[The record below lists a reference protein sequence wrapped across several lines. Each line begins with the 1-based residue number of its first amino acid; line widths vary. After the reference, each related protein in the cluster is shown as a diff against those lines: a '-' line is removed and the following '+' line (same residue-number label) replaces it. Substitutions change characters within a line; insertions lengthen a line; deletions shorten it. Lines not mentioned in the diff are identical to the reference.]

1 MKKHKLIFKRN
12 MLMMLLI
19 TLVLAISI
27 FLINILNN
35 LNYDDS
41 IKIGGSFSLT
51 DQNGKTFNSS
61 KLRKNKLIYFGYT
74 FCPDVCPFD
83 MLKLSKFMKSNP
95 IIEKNLQLIF
105 ITVDPERDSPKEL
118 KSFLENFETRIIAL
132 TGTKE
137 EIKNVTKN
145 FRVFVK
151 KNSNFND
158 DQNYLVDHSALIF
171 LIDKEDNYIAH
182 FRTNDF
188 ESKIQSYF

>member
-1 MKKHKLIFKRN
+1 
-12 MLMMLLI
+12 MMLLI

-158 DQNYLVDHSALIF
+158 DQNYLVDHSPLIF